1 MGKFA
6 RSWDLFKQSGRV
18 LMSDKQ
24 LLLLPILSSISCI
37 LVLATF
43 ALPLIF
49 AVDWHAVMTQ
59 AEHSRGSRGGNMPMQ
74 PWYPVVLFA
83 YYFANFFVITFFN
96 SALIACAIRKF
107 NGESATL
114 KDGLG
119 VAMSRLPQILA
130 WSAVAAT
137 VGVLLQ
143 MLQERLGFI
152 GKIILNLIG
161 MVWTIA
167 TFFVVPVLV
176 VEKVGPF
183 SAVKRSVE
191 ILKKTWGESLITN
204 IGIGAVTGVLV
215 LVGLLAVIGGV
226 VMSVMMNSPWPIAVI
241 GALFVFYIVA
251 IALIS
256 TTLKGILLAA
266 TYQYAAT
273 GVVPGGF
280 NQDVLSQAFK
290 SKAKGEEKER
300 RGFFGKGS

>member
-18 LMSDKQ
+18 LMADKQ
-24 LLLLPILSSISCI
+24 LMLLPIMSSIACL

-43 ALPLIF
+43 AVPLIL
-49 AVDWHAVMTQ
+49 AVDWSAAFH
-59 AEHSRGSRGGNMPMQ
+59 HSGSGGSRTQFVMQ
-74 PWYPVVLFA
+74 PWYPIVLFA
-83 YYFANFFVITFFN
+83 FYFTNFFVITFFN

-107 NGESATL
+107 NGEPATL

-119 VAMSRLPQILA
+119 VAVSRLPQILA

-137 VGVLLQ
+137 VGMILQ
-143 MLQERLGFI
+143 MLQERAGILGKFV
-152 GKIILNLIG
+152 LNLIG

-183 SAVKRSVE
+183 MAIKRSVE

-204 IGIGAVTGVLV
+204 IGIGTVTGVLV
-215 LVGLLAVIGGV
+215 LLGVFVLVGAVAI
-226 VMSVMMNSPWPIAVI
+226 SVATQSIWPGIIV
-241 GALFVFYIVA
+241 GALFVVYLLA
-251 IALIS
+251 ISLIA
-256 TTLKGILLAA
+256 TTMKGILLAA

-273 GVVPGGF
+273 GTVPNGF
-280 NQDVLSQAFK
+280 DPAALSQAFK
-290 SKAKGEEKER
+290 IKGTT
-300 RGFFGKGS
+300 

>member
-24 LLLLPILSSISCI
+24 LLVLPILSSISCI
-37 LVLATF
+37 LVLASF
-43 ALPLIF
+43 AIPMIF

-59 AEHSRGSRGGNMPMQ
+59 AEQSRGSRGQMPMQ

-83 YYFANFFVITFFN
+83 YYFVNFFVITFFN

-107 NGESATL
+107 NGESASL

-137 VGVLLQ
+137 VGVVLQ

-183 SAVKRSVE
+183 TAIKRSVE

-204 IGIGAVTGVLV
+204 LGIGAVTTAMVF
-215 LVGLLAVIGGV
+215 VGIIFLIGGV
-226 VMSVMMNSPWPIAVI
+226 VASVMMDSFWPAAII
-241 GALFVFYIVA
+241 GGLFIVYLVA
-251 IALIS
+251 ISLIA

-266 TYQYAAT
+266 TYQFAAT
-273 GVVPGGF
+273 GSVPSGF
-280 NQDVLSQAFK
+280 NQEMLSQAFK
-290 SKAKGEEKER
+290 PKGQK
-300 RGFFGKGS
+300 

>member
-24 LLLLPILSSISCI
+24 LLVLPILSSISCI
-37 LVLATF
+37 LVLLTF

-49 AVDWHAVMTQ
+49 AVDWHTVMTQ
-59 AEHSRGSRGGNMPMQ
+59 AKQPRGSGGGMQMQ

-83 YYFANFFVITFFN
+83 YYFVNFFVITFFN

-107 NGESATL
+107 NGEPATL

-137 VGVLLQ
+137 VGVILQ
-143 MLQERLGFI
+143 MVQERLGFV
-152 GKIILNLIG
+152 GKIIMNLIG
-161 MVWTIA
+161 MVWTVA

-176 VEKVGPF
+176 VEKVGPI
-183 SAVKRSVE
+183 SAIKRSVE

-204 IGIGAVTGVLV
+204 LGIGAVTTVLV
-215 LVGLLAVIGGV
+215 LVGVLFLVGAGV
-226 VMSVMMNSPWPIAVI
+226 LSIVMQSPWPIAVM
-241 GALFVFYIVA
+241 GGLFLIYMVA
-251 IALIS
+251 ISLIA

-266 TYQYAAT
+266 TYQFAST
-273 GVVPGGF
+273 GSVPSGF
-280 NQDVLSQAFK
+280 NPDMLSQAFK
-290 SKAKGEEKER
+290 PKGQK
-300 RGFFGKGS
+300 